1 MSSPDLEKR
10 VQAIEDWIEID
21 RLEKIYGYYLDN
33 GQMQKI
39 VDCFSDNMESIEI
52 GDRGVFKGKEGLRKF
67 FFEYLGR
74 GGGAKPGD
82 ATKLPPGRLAFHMQH
97 QGVITI
103 DPDGKTAKGRWYLV
117 MIQARPIEKGGKPR
131 SILGHGVYENE
142 FVKEDGV
149 WKFQKMFMSLHYRS
163 PIGEG
168 WADLPN
174 MSIGHAPGYDE
185 PPTFYHPYPDIQ
197 IYPFSF
203 KHPVTGK

>member
-1 MSSPDLEKR
+1 MSQKNIEERLQ
-10 VQAIEDWIEID
+10 VIEDIIEID

-39 VDCFSDNMESIEI
+39 VDCFSDNAESIEI
-52 GDRGVFKGKEGLRKF
+52 GDRGVFKGKEGIKKF
-67 FFEYLGR
+67 FFGYLGR
-74 GGGAKPGD
+74 GGGGGDLQELRPG
-82 ATKLPPGRLAFHMQH
+82 GMAFHMQH
-97 QGVITI
+97 QGVVTV

-117 MIQARPIEKGGKPR
+117 MIQSRPIEPGGPNR

-149 WKFQKMFMSLHYRS
+149 WKFKKMFMSLHYRS

-168 WADLPN
+168 WAEMPN
-174 MSIGHAPGYDE
+174 MAIGNAPGRDE
-185 PPTFYHPYPDIQ
+185 EPTFYHPYPNMKML
-197 IYPFSF
+197 PFHW